1 MRGGERQEWRWE
13 GARLA
18 DPSLGAGLGSRA
30 PGRAPPC
37 TLRSSSARQAQPR
50 TPAVRTPSKASGGSN
65 STSPSVLSDTPRAFP
80 IACPHPGPRPRK
92 HPDPLVSFCPR
103 CQNFSKQVQPGPRRS
118 GRPSLTLSRQL
129 TFSVG
134 YTTFPQRAHWGFIV
148 AVPRGGGGGGWGLRG
163 AAVTSPGEPRTSG
176 REAGGR
182 EPRSRVG
189 AGPGASRPRGARGGR
204 RGRGGAWR
212 LGAAALSGSGSAP
225 ARAARRSL
233 CVARTPG
240 TGDSHRHSLPP
251 LALTRSPASQPPRR
265 PNPPARPDRSG
276 RERARR
282 APRRE
287 G

>member
-1 MRGGERQEWRWE
+1 MVSGRSGGGRGR
-13 GARLA
+13 
-18 DPSLGAGLGSRA
+18 GSRIRPLVPAWA
-30 PGRAPPC
+30 PGPRAALHRARSAAARPGRRSPAPPP
-37 TLRSSSARQAQPR
+37 SAPR
-50 TPAVRTPSKASGGSN
+50 LKPLVVPTAPA
-65 STSPSVLSDTPRAFP
+65 PSVLSDTPRAFP

-182 EPRSRVG
+182 EPRSRVS

-204 RGRGGAWR
+204 RGRCGAWR